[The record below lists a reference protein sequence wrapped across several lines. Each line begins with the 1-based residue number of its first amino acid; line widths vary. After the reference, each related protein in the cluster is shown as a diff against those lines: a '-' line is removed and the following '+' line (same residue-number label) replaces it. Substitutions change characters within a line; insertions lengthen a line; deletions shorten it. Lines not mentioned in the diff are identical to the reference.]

1 MVSKYVC
8 VCVCARVRVVNDA
21 GGRPNAFVVSMQ
33 HCSEI
38 KDVFTL
44 KYEVGL
50 NAMNTNKNIHCNQF
64 ML

>member
-1 MVSKYVC
+1 MASKYVC
-8 VCVCARVRVVNDA
+8 VCVCVCARVVNDA